1 MNGYDNGFEN
11 KTSFGSGGGV
21 REIRERYGAKKKRR
35 ARFPR
40 ITADAVFA
48 ALIAC
53 EIIFGVI
60 FYDAAADFL
69 YTNIVEPAAV
79 AGSKILLAA
88 AGTGIAG
95 IFLKTKKPGRKFF

>member
-35 ARFPR
+35 ARVPH

-53 EIIFGVI
+53 EIIFGLI

-69 YTNIVEPAAV
+69 YTNIVEPVAV

-88 AGTGIAG
+88 AGMGIAG
-95 IFLKTKKPGRKFF
+95 IFLKTKKPGRKIF